1 MDTPELQDPKN
12 VSAITVKNL
21 NSTVRK
27 TSNTK
32 SLNNS
37 YVTKVWSDVVGL
49 DEFETS
55 PEAEVLPEYRYL
67 YQPEE
72 QHGNQKKTRY

>member
-37 YVTKVWSDVVGL
+37 YVTKV
-49 DEFETS
+49 
-55 PEAEVLPEYRYL
+55 
-67 YQPEE
+67 
-72 QHGNQKKTRY
+72 